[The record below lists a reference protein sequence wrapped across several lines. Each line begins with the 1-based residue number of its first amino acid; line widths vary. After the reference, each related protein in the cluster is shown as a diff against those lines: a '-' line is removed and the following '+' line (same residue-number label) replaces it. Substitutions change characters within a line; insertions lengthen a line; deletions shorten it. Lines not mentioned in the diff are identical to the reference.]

1 MFFIA
6 LYSVLSFVLW
16 YCGCRGTSIIL
27 LMNCIY
33 LFLHFSILPLV
44 CLFHQVWNCENV
56 FTVSSLSSRGSIFLS
71 SSHFFPPLLPL
82 SLTSDI
88 RQTTHDMFWHERI
101 CVGVFSSF
109 ILVRISCRLR
119 YSVLSIMHV
128 LFHLRPWYWS
138 CTNCLSLK
146 TKIKVSK
153 GFRVRIYIRDKSDD
167 TFPVCSKRKKSS
179 VSQYK
184 EKSWIIPVL
193 NTQQKRPKKPSWI
206 LDGNDK
212 NIYTCIQSTHNITG
226 QL

>member
-138 CTNCLSLK
+138 CTNCLLRLK
-146 TKIKVSK
+146 LKLVK
-153 GFRVRIYIRDKSDD
+153 GLGLGFILEIRVMTHFLFVQKEKNPQFHNI
-167 TFPVCSKRKKSS
+167 KKSA
-179 VSQYK
+179 
-184 EKSWIIPVL
+184 
-193 NTQQKRPKKPSWI
+193 
-206 LDGNDK
+206 G
-212 NIYTCIQSTHNITG
+212 
-226 QL
+226 